1 MYDRFKMDAARWVVP
16 QQVADPSQV
25 TPGKML
31 KLLWRHPPLQ
41 AMFWFRLGSWCKK
54 KKIPLTSFI
63 QRLIALVYGM
73 EISVGSDVGG
83 GLYIPHTIGM
93 VIAAKSIGENC
104 SIIHNVTIGMRKEH
118 KFPIIGD
125 NVFIGAGAR
134 VLGGIHIGN
143 GAAIGANAVVIQDV
157 PAGMTVVGI
166 PANPVP
172 RKSKITLE
180 TKLPVG
186 KKRQEE
192 KISSLS

>member
-1 MYDRFKMDAARWVVP
+1 
-16 QQVADPSQV
+16 
-25 TPGKML
+25 
-31 KLLWRHPPLQ
+31 
-41 AMFWFRLGSWCKK
+41 MFWFRLGCWCKK
-54 KKIPLTSFI
+54 KKLPLTSFI
-63 QRLIALVYGM
+63 QRLIALIYGM

-118 KFPIIGD
+118 KFPSIGD

-134 VLGGIHIGN
+134 VLGGIHIGD

-172 RKSKITLE
+172 RKSKIRLE
-180 TKLPVG
+180 TKLPVR
-186 KKRQEE
+186 KNRQDE
-192 KISSLS
+192 KISNLS